1 MEIDINP
8 KASKWILKQPWL
20 PQFINNCVAAKDPP
34 SLILSYLL
42 GAESPGT
49 VNDAFWWADTPE
61 GRDFWSKIDD
71 EMFEVGEK
79 ENWEDFDTTI
89 EI

>member
-20 PQFINNCVAAKDPP
+20 PQFINNCIAEKNSPEK
-34 SLILSYLL
+34 ILSYLL
-42 GAESPGT
+42 GAESLST
-49 VNDAFWWADTPE
+49 INDAFLWVDTPE
-61 GRDFWSKIDD
+61 GREFWSKIDD

-79 ENWEDFDTTI
+79 ENWDDFDTTI

>member
-8 KASKWILKQPWL
+8 KASEWILKQPWL
-20 PQFINNCVAAKDPP
+20 PQFINNCIAANDSPEQ
-34 SLILSYLL
+34 ILSYLL
-42 GAESPGT
+42 GTESPGT
-49 VNDAFWWADTPE
+49 VNDAFWWAYTPE

-79 ENWEDFDTTI
+79 KTGMI
-89 EI
+89 LIPL

>member
-8 KASKWILKQPWL
+8 KASEWILKQPWL
-20 PQFINNCVAAKDPP
+20 PQFINNCIAVKNSPDQ
-34 SLILSYLL
+34 ILSYLL

-49 VNDAFWWADTPE
+49 VNNAFYWAKTPE
-61 GRDFWSKIDD
+61 GSIFWSNIDND
-71 EMFEVGEK
+71 MEEASEK
-79 ENWEDFDTTI
+79 EGWDDFDTTI

>member
-1 MEIDINP
+1 MEIEVNP

-20 PQFINNCVAAKDPP
+20 PQFINNCIAEKNSPKK
-34 SLILSYLL
+34 ILSYLL
-42 GAESPGT
+42 GEESSGT
-49 VNDAFWWADTPE
+49 VGDAFFWEDTPE
-61 GRDFWSKIDD
+61 GRDFWGKIDD

-79 ENWEDFDTTI
+79 ENWDDFDTTI

>member
-1 MEIDINP
+1 MEITVNP
-8 KASKWILKQPWL
+8 RASEWILKQPWL
-20 PQFINNCVAAKDPP
+20 SQFINNCIAAKNPP
-34 SLILSYLL
+34 KQILYYLL

-49 VNDAFWWADTPE
+49 VTDAFWWADTPE

-79 ENWEDFDTTI
+79 ENWEDFDTTM

>member
-8 KASKWILKQPWL
+8 KTSKWILKQPWL
-20 PQFINNCVAAKDPP
+20 PQFINNCIAEKNSPEK
-34 SLILSYLL
+34 ILSYLL
-42 GAESPGT
+42 GEESFST
-49 VNDAFWWADTPE
+49 INDAFLWADTPE
-61 GRDFWSKIDD
+61 GREFWSKIDD

-79 ENWEDFDTTI
+79 ENWDDFDTTI